1 MSPAARTT
9 PLHNTSERRFWLVK
23 TEPHAYSI
31 DDLKRDR
38 TTGWDGVRNYQARN
52 FMRDDMKKGDLVLVY
67 HSNAD
72 PPGVV
77 GIATVSREGYPD
89 PTALD
94 PKDSHFDP
102 KSDPENPRWIQV
114 ELRFK
119 RKFKR
124 LIPLSE
130 LKEAPRLSGMPLLQ
144 KGQRLSVQP
153 VSEAQFEAVV
163 ALAEG

>member
-1 MSPAARTT
+1 MPT
-9 PLHNTSERRFWLVK
+9 PRKDRRSWLVK

-52 FMRDDMKKGDLVLVY
+52 FMRDEMQKGDEVLVY

-72 PPGVV
+72 PPAIV
-77 GIATVSREGYPD
+77 GLATVSREGHPD

-94 PKDSHFDP
+94 PKDPHFDP
-102 KSDPENPRWIQV
+102 RSDPKKPRWIQV

-119 RKFKR
+119 RKFR
-124 LIPLSE
+124 RPIALAE
-130 LKEAPRLSGMPLLQ
+130 LRADPALKGMPLLQ

-153 VSEAQFEAVV
+153 VDPAHLDHILSLVS
-163 ALAEG
+163 G

>member
-1 MSPAARTT
+1 MPT
-9 PLHNTSERRFWLVK
+9 PKNDRRCWLVK
-23 TEPHAYSI
+23 TEPDAYSI

-52 FMRDDMKKGDLVLVY
+52 FMRDEMKKGDEVLVY

-77 GIATVSREGYPD
+77 GLAVVSREGHPD

-94 PKDSHFDP
+94 PKDPHFDP

-119 RKFKR
+119 RKFR
-124 LIPLSE
+124 RQVPLSE
-130 LKEAPRLSGMPLLQ
+130 LRADPALTDMPLLQ

-153 VSEAQFEAVV
+153 VDPSHLDHVL
-163 ALAEG
+163 ALVGG